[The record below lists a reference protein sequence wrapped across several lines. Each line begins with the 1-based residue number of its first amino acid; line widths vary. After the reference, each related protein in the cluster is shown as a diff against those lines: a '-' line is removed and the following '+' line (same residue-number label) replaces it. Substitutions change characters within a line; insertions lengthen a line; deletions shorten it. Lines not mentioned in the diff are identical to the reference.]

1 MPLSNLVVHAAVQA
15 FAEALGA
22 SGAAHALVLGL
33 WVEPPDRA
41 VFAGSVGFG
50 SGVAVVLATRARLFP
65 AIAEAARAIGR
76 PGSFLAPGRARE
88 ALQIGWIAA
97 VSALFGVALRGAGAE
112 AAKAPH
118 VIAMGLAVT
127 GIALLAG
134 AMMSSARSSAGA
146 WIGDA
151 PRAASGG
158 RSQSGDRSRAASGSR
173 APTTFEAPSWIAA
186 TLAGAA
192 HAFGV
197 WPGVS
202 RVGVAAAVL
211 FALGVKPARALEVVL
226 AATVPFWWIDTVRAF
241 PAVSEIGRGQALVVA
256 LFAFLGAYAAVALLR
271 ALAAR
276 RALAAL
282 SLWMIPLAC
291 AIFAYGRASLGG

>member
-33 WVEPPDRA
+33 WVAPPDRA
-41 VFAGSVGFG
+41 VFAGSVGLG

-65 AIAEAARAIGR
+65 ALAEAARSIGR
-76 PGSFLAPGRARE
+76 PGSFFVPGRARE
-88 ALQIGWIAA
+88 ALLIAWIAA
-97 VSALFGVALRGAGAE
+97 VSALSGTALRAAGA
-112 AAKAPH
+112 AAKVGPH
-118 VIAMGLAVT
+118 AVAIGLGVT
-127 GIALLAG
+127 GLALLAG
-134 AMMSSARSSAGA
+134 ATASAARRETRAIERDAAG
-146 WIGDA
+146 GD
-151 PRAASGG
+151 PRRAAHGPSIARLGVG
-158 RSQSGDRSRAASGSR
+158 PR
-173 APTTFEAPSWIAA
+173 TTFEAPSWIAA

-202 RVGVAAAVL
+202 RVGLAAAVL
-211 FALGVKPARALEVVL
+211 FALGVKPVRAVETVL
-226 AATVPFWWIDTVRAF
+226 AATVPFWWIETVRAF
-241 PAVSEIGRGQALVVA
+241 PAVSEIGKGQVLAVA

-271 ALAAR
+271 VLAAR

-291 AIFAYGRASLGG
+291 AIFAYGRAHPGG